1 MTVGSNI
8 QCPRK
13 CGKNEFGE
21 TKGMIKETAWNH
33 YLQEERLDKYPEIV
47 KLFDSDSEAIKLVK
61 RALLNDQ
68 VLRPVFMQVLPEEK
82 TGKMEICNKK
92 LAEEKING
100 GKTLSDYII
109 ENKGIFLCGK
119 PKVANEILTRGGKI
133 IVAMT
138 DRHYD
143 KAHFSVANLRQCYIP
158 LPDQR
163 FLTFKSSGLFHDPV
177 SKPHNKNSIKFT
189 GVGDQ
194 IDRNNALTS
203 YEKLGPYSEGFIDFL
218 AYQPLYSLPDGRG
231 NIEEAEYENDGKKAL
246 PYLIVNCA
254 ISPHRISKIS
264 QLNDQGLYRLRK
276 NISPLLRDLAIKRQ
290 RSERKLMPVLERFF
304 NSREEVIALENYLQF
319 IAEEIGI
326 GTARKQNH
334 ELFHVTFHEQ
344 DVNLGG
350 QICDR
355 EEIHTFESYFKRNK
369 IKYVDPFFEIIKE
382 THIGIRDVVSAV
394 GVIKFL
400 YKSKKEWNGIRL
412 GLLESFFR
420 AYFHRL
426 SYIYFERWENL
437 IDYLRNV
444 IIFYFDRDDVLGQD
458 GLKKVSGWYRLEE
471 ERRKK
476 SKGNYS

>member
-1 MTVGSNI
+1 
-8 QCPRK
+8 
-13 CGKNEFGE
+13 
-21 TKGMIKETAWNH
+21 MIKEMVWNK
-33 YLQEERLDKYPEIV
+33 YLQEEGLDKYPEIV
-47 KLFDSDSEAIKLVK
+47 KLFDSDSEAIELVK
-61 RALLNDQ
+61 QALLNDR

-92 LAEEKING
+92 LAAEKIKG
-100 GKTLSDYII
+100 DKTLTDYIM

-143 KAHFSVANLRQCYIP
+143 KAQFSVANLRQCYIP
-158 LPDQR
+158 LPDR
-163 FLTFKSSGLFHDPV
+163 RLLAFKSSGLFHDPV
-177 SKPHNKNSIKFT
+177 SKSYNKNAVKFT
-189 GVGDQ
+189 GVGGKIEKD
-194 IDRNNALTS
+194 NALTS

-218 AYQPLYSLPDGRG
+218 GYQPLYSLPDGKG
-231 NIEEAEYENDGKKAL
+231 NFEKAEYGNDGKQAL

-264 QLNDQGLYRLRK
+264 QLDDPGLF
-276 NISPLLRDLAIKRQ
+276 
-290 RSERKLMPVLERFF
+290 MPVLERFF
-304 NSREEVIALENYLQF
+304 NSAEEIIPLEDYLLF

-344 DVNLGG
+344 DVNMGG

-355 EEIHTFESYFKRNK
+355 EEMYTFEDYFKKNE
-369 IKYVDPFFEIIKE
+369 IKFVDPFYKIMKE
-382 THIGIRDVVSAV
+382 THIGIRDMISAV

-400 YKSKKEWNGIRL
+400 YKNKREWKGNRVE
-412 GLLESFFR
+412 LLESFFR
-420 AYFHRL
+420 AYFRRL

-437 IDYLRNV
+437 IDYLGNV
-444 IIFYFDRDDVLGQD
+444 ITFYFDRDELLGQD
-458 GLKKVSGWYRLEE
+458 GLKKTREWYRLE
-471 ERRKK
+471 
-476 SKGNYS
+476 KGIRGQA

>member
-1 MTVGSNI
+1 MTVGTNI

-13 CGKNEFGE
+13 CGKNECGE
-21 TKGMIKETAWNH
+21 TKGMIKETVWNH
-33 YLQEERLDKYPEIV
+33 YLQEERLDNYPEIV

-158 LPDQR
+158 LPDKR

-177 SKPHNKNSIKFT
+177 SKPHNKSSIKFT
-189 GVGDQ
+189 GVGDK

-264 QLNDQGLYRLRK
+264 QLNDPGLYRLRK

-290 RSERKLMPVLERFF
+290 RSGRKLMPVLERFF

-400 YKSKKEWNGIRL
+400 YKSKKEWDGIRL
-412 GLLESFFR
+412 ELLESFFR
-420 AYFHRL
+420 AYFRRL
-426 SYIYFERWENL
+426 SYIYFKRWESL
-437 IDYLRNV
+437 IDYLGNV
-444 IIFYFDRDDVLGQD
+444 IIFYFDSDDVLGQD

-471 ERRKK
+471 RRKK
-476 SKGNYS
+476 SKGN

>member
-1 MTVGSNI
+1 MVW
-8 QCPRK
+8 K
-13 CGKNEFGE
+13 K
-21 TKGMIKETAWNH
+21 
-33 YLQEERLDKYPEIV
+33 YLQEEGLDNYSEIV

-61 RALLNDQ
+61 QALLNDR

-92 LAEEKING
+92 LAAEKIKG
-100 GKTLSDYII
+100 DKTLADYIM

-138 DRHYD
+138 DRYYD
-143 KAHFSVANLRQCYIP
+143 KAQFSVANLRQCYIP
-158 LPDQR
+158 LPDR
-163 FLTFKSSGLFHDPV
+163 RLLTFKSSGLFHDPV
-177 SKPHNKNSIKFT
+177 SEPHSKNSIKFT
-189 GVGDQ
+189 GLGDETDKD
-194 IDRNNALTS
+194 IALTS
-203 YEKLGPYSEGFIDFL
+203 FEKLGPCSEGFIDFL
-218 AYQPLYSLPDGRG
+218 AYQPLYSLPDGKG
-231 NIEEAEYENDGKKAL
+231 NFEEAEYENNGKKAL

-264 QLNDQGLYRLRK
+264 QLDDPELFKLRK
-276 NISPLLRDLAIKRQ
+276 RISPLLKNVALQRQ
-290 RSERKLMPVLERFF
+290 CSGRKLMPALERFF
-304 NSREEVIALENYLQF
+304 NSGEEVIALEDYLPF

-369 IKYVDPFFEIIKE
+369 IKYVDPLFEIIKE
-382 THIGIRDVVSAV
+382 SHIGIRDVISAV

-400 YKSKKEWNGIRL
+400 YKSKREWRGNRL
-412 GLLESFFR
+412 ELLESFFR
-420 AYFHRL
+420 AYFRRL
-426 SYIYFERWENL
+426 SYVYFERWENL
-437 IDYLRNV
+437 IDYLGNV
-444 IIFYFDRDDVLGQD
+444 ITFYFDRDDVLGQD
-458 GLKKVSGWYRLEE
+458 GLKKLKGWYGLEKK
-471 ERRKK
+471 RRKEE
-476 SKGNYS
+476 